1 MSKINYLDKHIL
13 NIIFEYLTH
22 KETTKLK
29 IINKYIYCNI
39 IINHKYKISNL
50 LENNYYTNTIKN
62 SILNNNIDNRYI
74 SDSEI
79 IEKLHDKSYSFIV
92 GNSVSDKD
100 SADIY
105 LFYYNKYLYEYKF
118 KYMFSKNIY
127 CLNHLE
133 LIYFG
138 GEIFIMD
145 NFTIRIYN
153 LLSEKMKEYK
163 INDNCTEI
171 KSNIKCTI
179 LKNKMLT
186 MQSYWAGMNNP
197 TYYYQ
202 YPINEI
208 FVLENNINNI
218 NNIKKKIYY
227 NESKLIKSRRFYGI
241 TTFNDKIWVA
251 GGIDNSN
258 DYLNSVEIYDPNIQ
272 KWIIDKSSMINK
284 RHNCKLMVIKNDIYA
299 VGGDINSDKLTIEM
313 YDGKWKLV
321 TEIKCNQE
329 NYHTLILDSKLFL
342 FYNEICTDYNSY
354 YPDKTICKIYD
365 FENNI
370 WSNYNIDQLFPYN
383 DLNIYS
389 VNIEI

>member
-29 IINKYIYCNI
+29 IINKYIYHNI
-39 IINHKYKISNL
+39 IVNHKYKISKL
-50 LENNYYTNTIKN
+50 LENNYYTDIIKN

-79 IEKLHDKSYSFIV
+79 IEKLYDKSYSFII
-92 GNSVSDKD
+92 GNSVSNKGE
-100 SADIY
+100 ADIY
-105 LFYYNKYLYEYKF
+105 LFYYDKYLYEYKF
-118 KYMFSKNIY
+118 KYIFSKNIY
-127 CLNHLE
+127 SLNHLE
-133 LIYFG
+133 LVYFG

-145 NFTIRIYN
+145 SFVIRIYN
-153 LLSEKMKEYK
+153 ILSEKIKEYK

-197 TYYYQ
+197 NYYYQ

-208 FVLENNINNI
+208 FVWK
-218 NNIKKKIYY
+218 NNIKNRRYY

-241 TTFNDKIWVA
+241 TTFNDKIWVV

-258 DYLNSVEIYDPNIQ
+258 NYLNSVEIYDPNIE
-272 KWIIDKSSMINK
+272 KWIIDDSPIINK
-284 RHNCKLMVIKNDIYA
+284 RHNCKLMVIKNNLYV
-299 VGGDINSDKLTIEM
+299 VGGDINIDKLTIEK
-313 YDGKWKLV
+313 YDRKWKLV
-321 TEIKCNQE
+321 TEIKCNKE
-329 NYHTLILDSKLFL
+329 NYHTLILDSRLFL
-342 FYNEICTDYNSY
+342 FYNEICTDYITY
-354 YPDKTICKIYD
+354 YPDKIICKIYD
-365 FENNI
+365 FDNNK
-370 WSNYNIDQLFPYN
+370 WDDYNMDQLFPFN
-383 DLNIYS
+383 DMNIYS

>member
-1 MSKINYLDKHIL
+1 MLINYLDKHVL
-13 NIIFEYLTH
+13 NIIFEYLKH

-29 IINKYIYCNI
+29 IINKYIYYNI
-39 IINHKYKISNL
+39 TLNHKYKISKL
-50 LENNYYTNTIKN
+50 LNNNYYTDIIRN
-62 SILNNNIDNRYI
+62 SILSNNINNRYL

-79 IEKLHDKSYSFIV
+79 IEKLYDKSYSFII

-105 LFYYNKYLYEYKF
+105 LFYYNKYLCEYKF

-127 CLNHLE
+127 CLNYLE

-163 INDNCTEI
+163 INSNCTEI

-179 LKNKMLT
+179 LKNKMLI

-208 FVLENNINNI
+208 FICRNS
-218 NNIKKKIYY
+218 IKKKRYY
-227 NESKLIKSRRFYGI
+227 NESKLIKCRRFYGI

-251 GGIDNSN
+251 GGIDNLN
-258 DYLNSVEIYDPNIQ
+258 NYLNSVEIYDPNIQ
-272 KWIIDKSSMINK
+272 KWIIDKSPMINK
-284 RHNCKLMVIKNDIYA
+284 RYNCKLNVIKNNIYA
-299 VGGDINSDKLTIEM
+299 IGGDINIDKLTIEK
-313 YDGKWKLV
+313 YDGKWKIV

-342 FYNEICTDYNSY
+342 FYSEICTDYISY
-354 YPDKTICKIYD
+354 YPDKIICKIYD
-365 FENNI
+365 FDNNI
-370 WSNYNIDQLFPYN
+370 WHDYNIDQLFPFN
-383 DLNIYS
+383 SMNIYS
-389 VNIEI
+389 LNIEI